1 MKKTVLKIMLA
12 MLLASIMTIS
22 VFAAESFLSEANQHG
37 LRFDYTGN
45 LGYEFTLNHSVT
57 VTALGRPE
65 NLEDGGTQYEHTLYI
80 WDIDTETLLASAVI
94 GPESPIDD
102 KGFRTAQLETPVTL
116 YVGMKYAITSTE
128 EAGGDCWYDIG
139 TAPDGETLAVTDV
152 ATVTKARFTGTVD
165 AFPASTGTG
174 RDEGDG
180 YVGPTFYYELSDAL
194 PPERELVYITPDA
207 PVSALTEAAQG
218 PRADFT
224 GSLGYSFTVRQDI
237 VVTSLARPS
246 NPDFGG
252 MNQEHTLYIW
262 DVASQEIIATA
273 LVTPDTPI
281 DALGFHAVQLE
292 EPVTLVEDTEYIVC
306 SDEFADGD
314 CWYDIDSLGKTPN
327 DGVMHTPS
335 ELIRMDRPKFASSN
349 GAFPSSTYNPPEK
362 NEGYVGVSFYYY
374 TVAQQEVVEE
384 PVVEEPVVETPAVEE
399 PVVEEPVVEEPV
411 VEETVEA
418 PAEPAAPQ
426 TSDNTLLIC
435 ALSIICLVSA
445 GAVVSTKIRA

>member
-1 MKKTVLKIMLA
+1 M
-12 MLLASIMTIS
+12 
-22 VFAAESFLSEANQHG
+22 
-37 LRFDYTGN
+37 
-45 LGYEFTLNHSVT
+45 
-57 VTALGRPE
+57 
-65 NLEDGGTQYEHTLYI
+65 
-80 WDIDTETLLASAVI
+80 
-94 GPESPIDD
+94 
-102 KGFRTAQLETPVTL
+102 
-116 YVGMKYAITSTE
+116 
-128 EAGGDCWYDIG
+128 
-139 TAPDGETLAVTDV
+139 
-152 ATVTKARFTGTVD
+152 D